1 MKKIILIN
9 LTLLVF
15 ASSVRAMDY
24 YDANTKI
31 LRIPSVKMGGLNYNN
46 VSVRLS
52 NFKAVLLNSASS
64 PAPCINLS
72 AATADGGGINS
83 NLSDSGMDINL
94 CNTSRGIPS
103 LGDGRVSFSIKV
115 TNKSLAPIYI
125 AAATTPDLSTLS
137 DNEGN
142 VCDNYKEFFNNNPA
156 SVFAE
161 VGAYLNISGITGVGS
176 QEISR
181 PYPNSKE
188 NIYNYMTIEAGE
200 TKIIGVSTF
209 NPAPVDSSLCYF
221 TGDIFTFQSN
231 LWLYNKDTNAPKL
244 ISYAFNDIIIPV
256 PKPPKA
262 SPKPTTPTSIPTP
275 TPTPSPWR

>member
-83 NLSDSGMDINL
+83 NLSDSGMD
-94 CNTSRGIPS
+94 
-103 LGDGRVSFSIKV
+103 F
-115 TNKSLAPIYI
+115 
-125 AAATTPDLSTLS
+125 
-137 DNEGN
+137 
-142 VCDNYKEFFNNNPA
+142 
-156 SVFAE
+156 
-161 VGAYLNISGITGVGS
+161 
-176 QEISR
+176 
-181 PYPNSKE
+181 
-188 NIYNYMTIEAGE
+188 
-200 TKIIGVSTF
+200 
-209 NPAPVDSSLCYF
+209 
-221 TGDIFTFQSN
+221 
-231 LWLYNKDTNAPKL
+231 
-244 ISYAFNDIIIPV
+244 
-256 PKPPKA
+256 
-262 SPKPTTPTSIPTP
+262 
-275 TPTPSPWR
+275 